1 MSGQHGASS
10 GVFEL
15 DNRSK
20 EDSNRKR
27 EFKPVGSLEQL
38 KRNSKENKAPTLR
51 QGANAGGESL
61 RVGEKEEHHQSSILF
76 GSSRDSCDIEATGSK
91 AANKTVRIISD
102 SCSPQRPAVTKFK
115 HKTEGDGEIE
125 RQTGGHIIGGQ
136 EDRGANAD
144 LRMRNKKNIMSNI
157 K

>member
-38 KRNSKENKAPTLR
+38 KRNSKENKAPSKQVNNT
-51 QGANAGGESL
+51 GGDSHGL
-61 RVGEKEEHHQSSILF
+61 AVMDEHHQSSILF

-115 HKTEGDGEIE
+115 HKTEGDGEI
-125 RQTGGHIIGGQ
+125 
-136 EDRGANAD
+136 DR
-144 LRMRNKKNIMSNI
+144 
-157 K
+157 